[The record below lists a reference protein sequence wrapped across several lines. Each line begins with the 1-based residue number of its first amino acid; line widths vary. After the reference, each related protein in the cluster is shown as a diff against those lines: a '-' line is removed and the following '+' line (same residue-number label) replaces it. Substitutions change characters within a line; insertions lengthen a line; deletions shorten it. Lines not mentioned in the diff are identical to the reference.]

1 MTQKKREGA
10 VPPPDDGPEPP
21 PPPFLA
27 KTYDMVEDPDT
38 DAVVSWGP
46 QRNSFVVW
54 DPAEFSK
61 VLLPKY
67 FKHSNFSSFVRQLNT
82 YGFRKVDPDRWEFAN
97 EGFLR
102 GQKHLLKSINRRK
115 PSHAHNSQQQMDE
128 VQNSSGPACVEVG
141 KFGLEDEIGR
151 LKRDKEVLMQEL
163 VKLRQQQQATNQQ
176 LQNVG
181 ERLHGMELRQQQM
194 MSFLAKAMNRPG
206 FLSQFVQQNDNN
218 HHTLGVNKRRRL
230 PRQSCS
236 PEGQMIK
243 YQPMINETTE
253 AGLTQMKQFGASQ
266 LESTGSSDSHSMENL
281 SLKPETF
288 DSSSTSWNSEVT
300 VAEAPPISGI
310 PPSMPTSSG
319 FSLEVSSS
327 TLSEEMQSPVSATNV
342 FSTAELPDLS
352 VLSAVPQAI
361 PYGFPEMQGVVL
373 HENVADIPTENFLG
387 STAEIGCIN
396 SPLLMGIDGMM
407 PIEVAKFTSDLE
419 IGMFEDNGSHSFWEQ
434 VLTANSLSG
443 EAGVDKSTLEAIG
456 MHLPAL
462 QNGWVNAQNMDNLTE
477 QMGLL
482 ASNSRGWNSL
492 VTVAEAPPFS
502 GIPPS
507 MPTCSG
513 FSLEVSSS
521 SALSEEMQ
529 SPVSATNVFSTAELP
544 DLSCS
549 ICSSAG
555 HSLWIS

>member
-1 MTQKKREGA
+1 MPLPDEGLA
-10 VPPPDDGPEPP
+10 PPPSL

-38 DAVVSWGP
+38 DAIVSWGP

-61 VLLPKY
+61 VLIPKY

-102 GQKHLLKSINRRK
+102 GQKHLLKNINRRRA
-115 PSHAHNSQQQMDE
+115 SHAHNSQQQMDE
-128 VQNSSGPACVEVG
+128 VQNSSSSACVEVG

-181 ERLHGMELRQQQM
+181 ERLHLMELRQQQM

-206 FLSQFVQQNDNN
+206 FVSQFVQQNDNN
-218 HHTLGVNKRRRL
+218 HHTIGVNKRRRL
-230 PRQSCS
+230 PRQSYS
-236 PEGQMIK
+236 PDGQMIK
-243 YQPMINETTE
+243 YLPVINETTE

-266 LESTGSSDSHSMENL
+266 LESTGSSDS
-281 SLKPETF
+281 
-288 DSSSTSWNSEVT
+288 SSPSWNSGVT

-319 FSLEVSSS
+319 FSLEVSSAS
-327 TLSEEMQSPVSATNV
+327 TLSEEMQSSVSATNV

-352 VLSAVPQAI
+352 VLSSVPQAI
-361 PYGFPEMQGVVL
+361 PYKFPEVQGVVL
-373 HENVADIPTENFLG
+373 HENVADITTENFLG
-387 STAEIGCIN
+387 SKAEIGCIN

-407 PIEVAKFTSDLE
+407 PIEVAKFTSDHEL
-419 IGMFEDNGSHSFWEQ
+419 GMYEDNGSQKSFWEQ
-434 VLTANSLSG
+434 VLTANSLPG
-443 EAGVDKSTLEAIG
+443 EAGVDSSTVEALG

-482 ASNSRGWNSL
+482 ASNSRG
-492 VTVAEAPPFS
+492 
-502 GIPPS
+502 
-507 MPTCSG
+507 
-513 FSLEVSSS
+513 
-521 SALSEEMQ
+521 
-529 SPVSATNVFSTAELP
+529 
-544 DLSCS
+544 
-549 ICSSAG
+549 
-555 HSLWIS
+555 